1 MIFEVILLE
10 KFRLEQAQNLLKD
23 AAKSKTNEERLKNPK
38 EGFINV
44 DQFENIINKLFEA
57 EEFIYTSRPHHK
69 LDQTN
74 AEIFVD
80 KIIEARNGM
89 DKILSD
95 FGVIEKQAVEIDLNK
110 YYNDL
115 LILTTKTSLK
125 KTIAKFG
132 VDPQRIIV
140 AGVPLDPEDMKILN
154 PKIPET
160 ALDPINKKIKHVKND
175 INRKMEQFS
184 LKDIIVIVEND
195 KPGQILGKRAK
206 ELYNARLVIKDNL
219 KDISIEEFI
228 TIVS

>member
-1 MIFEVILLE
+1 MK

-23 AAKSKTNEERLKNPK
+23 AAKSKTNKENLKNPK

-44 DQFENIINKLFEA
+44 DQFEKIINKLFEA
-57 EEFIYTSRPHHK
+57 EEFIYSSRPHHK

-74 AEIFVD
+74 AEIFIG
-80 KIIEARNGM
+80 KIIEARNEM

-95 FGVIEKQAVEIDLNK
+95 FGVIEKQTVEIDLNK
-110 YYNDL
+110 YYKDL

-160 ALDPINKKIKHVKND
+160 ALDPIKKKIKHVKND
-175 INRKMEQFS
+175 INRKMDQFS

-206 ELYNARLVIKDNL
+206 EIYNARLVIKDNL
-219 KDISIEEFI
+219 KDISVEEFI

>member
-1 MIFEVILLE
+1 MK

-23 AAKSKTNEERLKNPK
+23 AAKSKTNKEKLKNPK
-38 EGFINV
+38 EGIINV
-44 DQFENIINKLFEA
+44 DQFEKIINKLFEA
-57 EEFIYTSRPHHK
+57 EEFIYSSRPHHN

-74 AEIFVD
+74 AEIFIG
-80 KIIEARNGM
+80 KIIEARNEI
-89 DKILSD
+89 DNILSD
-95 FGVIEKQAVEIDLNK
+95 FGVIEKLTVEIDLNK
-110 YYNDL
+110 YYKDL

-160 ALDPINKKIKHVKND
+160 ALDPIKKKIKHVKND
-175 INRKMEQFS
+175 INRKMDQFGS
-184 LKDIIVIVEND
+184 KDIIVIVEND

-206 ELYNARLVIKDNL
+206 ELYNARLAIEDNL

>member
-1 MIFEVILLE
+1 MK

-23 AAKSKTNEERLKNPK
+23 AAKSKTNKEKLKNPK
-38 EGFINV
+38 EGVINV
-44 DQFENIINKLFEA
+44 DQFEKIINKLFEA
-57 EEFIYTSRPHHK
+57 EEFIYSSRPHHK

-74 AEIFVD
+74 AEIFIG
-80 KIIEARNGM
+80 KIIEARNEM
-89 DKILSD
+89 DNILSD
-95 FGVIEKQAVEIDLNK
+95 FGVIEKRTVEIDLNK
-110 YYNDL
+110 YYKDL

-160 ALDPINKKIKHVKND
+160 ALDPIKKKIKHVKND
-175 INRKMEQFS
+175 INRKMDQFGS
-184 LKDIIVIVEND
+184 KDIMVIVEND

-206 ELYNARLVIKDNL
+206 ELYNARLVIEDNL